1 MTASRSEPLTCETA
15 LERLDAVWLDPLPE
29 EPLDADL
36 VAARE
41 HVQEC
46 SVCWATWDARRSA
59 DRKIANVMQAVAVPT
74 GLREQ
79 LLAQSAASAELR
91 GAGGSPVPTT
101 HPVQANR
108 PHHES
113 LHRRA
118 WWISV
123 AAMLLVSA
131 AGGSWLWQSMQPRR
145 VSMQTLCDQTP
156 LNSTGLEAVSDLS
169 QLPPLPATWLRAK
182 GLRVDPP
189 RWFAPPKSR
198 AAGWIAFEL
207 RINKKTVINGV
218 LLATRQVDV
227 TDPPP
232 ALIVRPTWFRYTSR
246 TGKPVSVAGWSEHG
260 VVYLCFVPGEPALLD
275 QVLRATAPTSA

>member
-1 MTASRSEPLTCETA
+1 MTPTSPESLNCETA

-36 VAARE
+36 IAARE
-41 HVQEC
+41 HVQDC
-46 SVCWATWDARRSA
+46 SVCWATWESRRSA
-59 DRKIANVMQAVAVPT
+59 DRKIADVMQAVAVPT

-79 LLAQSAASAELR
+79 LLAQSTASAELR
-91 GAGGSPVPTT
+91 GTGGSPVPTT
-101 HPVQANR
+101 DQVQAGR
-108 PHHES
+108 PHHKI

-131 AGGSWLWQSMQPRR
+131 AGGSWLWQTMQPRR

-156 LNSTGLEAVSDLS
+156 LSSSELEATNDPS

-182 GLRVDPP
+182 GLRTDSPRQFTPP
-189 RWFAPPKSR
+189 DSR
-198 AAGWIAFEL
+198 ATSWVAFEL
-207 RINKKTVINGV
+207 RANKKSTIKGV
-218 LLATRQVDV
+218 LLATRQADV
-227 TDPPP
+227 TDPPA
-232 ALIVRPTWFRYTSR
+232 ALIVRPTWVRYTSR
-246 TGKPVSVAGWSEHG
+246 DGKPVSVAGWSEQG